1 MDRDTTHLVDALA
14 AALSAHGLN
23 LVGVAAVEAYDARV
37 PPAYA
42 LRRLWPEARS
52 AIVIGNGGAA
62 LWTAF
67 REHCRDHPECDR
79 DPDPLDRYTQATVE
93 EVAVPLLGIAAIRV
107 IYPFRFSEDPVA
119 FVHLAECAGLGR
131 RSLLGVVV
139 HPVYGPWVAL
149 RAAILTSAR
158 LQAPR
163 PADGFDPCP
172 TCTERACIAA
182 CPVGAVGATGWE
194 VPRCTAHRL
203 GPEEQCA
210 PRCHAR
216 YDCVIGR
223 EHRYPPDALA
233 YHQAQARTTMAALAR
248 GPSGA

>member
-1 MDRDTTHLVDALA
+1 MDRAAIPHVNALA

-23 LVGVAAVEAYDARV
+23 LVGVTAVEAYDARV
-37 PPAYA
+37 PAAHA
-42 LRRLWPEARS
+42 LRRLWPAAQS

-67 REHCRDHPECDR
+67 REHCRRHPEWQGH
-79 DPDPLDRYTQATVE
+79 PDPLDRYTQATIE
-93 EVAVPLLGIAAIRV
+93 RVALPLLRGAENRV
-107 IYPFRFSEDPVA
+107 VYPFRFPEDPVA

-131 RSLLGVVV
+131 RSLLGVLV
-139 HPVYGPWVAL
+139 HPVYGPWIAL
-149 RAAILTSAR
+149 RAAVLTPER
-158 LQAPR
+158 LWAPR

-182 CPVGAVGATGWE
+182 CPVGAVSDAGWD
-194 VPRCTAHRL
+194 VPRCTGHRL
-203 GPEEQCA
+203 GPEERCA

-233 YHQAQARTTMAALAR
+233 YHQVQARATMAALAGR
-248 GPSGA
+248 TGGA

>member
-1 MDRDTTHLVDALA
+1 MDRDATHGVDALA
-14 AALSAHGLN
+14 AALSTHGLN
-23 LVGVAAVEAYDARV
+23 LVGVTGVEAYDARV

-42 LRRLWPEARS
+42 VSRLWPEARS

-67 REHCRDHPECDR
+67 REHCRHHPEWPR
-79 DPDPLDRYTQATVE
+79 RPDPLDRYTQATVE
-93 EVAVPLLGIAAIRV
+93 QVAVPLLGGAVTRV
-107 IYPFRFSEDPVA
+107 IYPFRFPEDPVA

-149 RAAILTSAR
+149 RAAILTPER
-158 LQAPR
+158 LEAPR
-163 PADGFDPCP
+163 PAVGFDPCP
-172 TCTERACIAA
+172 TCTERTCIAA
-182 CPVGAVGATGWE
+182 CPAGAVGAAGWD

-203 GPEEQCA
+203 GPEERCA

-233 YHQAQARTTMAALAR
+233 YHQAQARTTMAAHADR
-248 GPSGA
+248 TSGT